1 MNDIIGYA
9 LRVPIAVHHPLHH
22 TYLIPVPLA
31 LVRHLCYIGR
41 RHAPTQLP
49 IETHYRPDI
58 TRIYSSNSA
67 QQLVMTS
74 HEGADSISLRE
85 PQHLNHD
92 EQERNTIDDAG
103 QAARQRDLDR
113 KRAIVLIGSALSQ
126 LPIWGMI
133 ARIST
138 FK

>member
-1 MNDIIGYA
+1 
-9 LRVPIAVHHPLHH
+9 
-22 TYLIPVPLA
+22 
-31 LVRHLCYIGR
+31 
-41 RHAPTQLP
+41 
-49 IETHYRPDI
+49 
-58 TRIYSSNSA
+58 
-67 QQLVMTS
+67 MTS
-74 HEGADSISLRE
+74 HAGADSISLRE
-85 PQHLNHD
+85 PQQLNHG
-92 EQERNTIDDAG
+92 EPERNTIDDAG

>member
-1 MNDIIGYA
+1 MNHG
-9 LRVPIAVHHPLHH
+9 
-22 TYLIPVPLA
+22 
-31 LVRHLCYIGR
+31 
-41 RHAPTQLP
+41 
-49 IETHYRPDI
+49 
-58 TRIYSSNSA
+58 
-67 QQLVMTS
+67 
-74 HEGADSISLRE
+74 
-85 PQHLNHD
+85 